1 MFRKG
6 IKIYLQDD
14 ERNIVAKALIDMRNN
29 LIRQGKYTDVVD
41 EILLKV
47 IN

>member
-1 MFRKG
+1 MFKRG
-6 IKIYLQDD
+6 TKIYLQED
-14 ERNIVAKALIDMRNN
+14 ERNIVAKALIDLRNN
-29 LIRQGKYTDVVD
+29 LIQQGKYTDVVD